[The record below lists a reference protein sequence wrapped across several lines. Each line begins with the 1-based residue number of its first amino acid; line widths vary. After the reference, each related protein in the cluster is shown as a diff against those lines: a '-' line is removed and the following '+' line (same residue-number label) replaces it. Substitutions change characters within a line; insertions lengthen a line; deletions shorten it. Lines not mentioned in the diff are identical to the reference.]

1 MMNQVA
7 FILCLTTLII
17 CSVSCLFSCAILICV
32 IHHLCHNR
40 LQQEDRIIFIH
51 CINIYSLVL
60 AYIGIIASFNIQ
72 TVLGNLYEYDFNS
85 SWPWCIFAGYITP
98 ILIGCIYWAFVNQ
111 AFFRLCRVV
120 YPSIRWLQLY
130 QLYIILPFIE
140 LVFSCILM
148 SLILF
153 LHSVVY
159 LPTDYYCFV
168 PFTNVYSM
176 LWLAFNGYGNQ
187 IGVLSFIYIR
197 ITIFLRRQTNTQTL
211 IVRQRQERDFLI
223 IRRIL
228 IIVGV
233 LISLGIPAI
242 VFLVTAFIT
251 HEEHPLTGIGA
262 SGAIYGLS
270 LFSIVERLNAMKTNV
285 DHHRFIFMQLIL
297 FVVFPMT
304 IIISLATILRMN
316 VGHAAHFGGAL
327 VGFLFGI

>member
-1 MMNQVA
+1 MNIVA
-7 FILCLTTLII
+7 FVLCLTTFII
-17 CSVSCLFSCAILICV
+17 CSLTCLFSCIMLICI

-85 SWPWCIFAGYITP
+85 SGCVVLGYLPP
-98 ILIGCIYWAFVNQ
+98 ILIGCVYWAFINQ

-120 YPSIRWLQLY
+120 YPNIRWLQSY
-130 QLYIILPFIE
+130 QLFIILPSIE
-140 LVFSCILM
+140 LILTCILM

-168 PFTNVYSM
+168 PITNIYSM

-187 IGVLSFIYIR
+187 IGILSFIYIR
-197 ITIFLRRQTNTQTL
+197 ITIFLRRQANTQTL
-211 IVRQRQERDFLI
+211 IVKQRQDRDLLV

-228 IIVGV
+228 ITVSF
-233 LISLGIPAI
+233 LISLGMPAMG
-242 VFLVTAFIT
+242 FLVVSLIT
-251 HEEHPLTGIGA
+251 NKDYLLTFPVLFFFVGISMAGVC
-262 SGAIYGLS
+262 L
-270 LFSIVERLNAMKTNV
+270 L
-285 DHHRFIFMQLIL
+285 
-297 FVVFPMT
+297 T
-304 IIISLATILRMN
+304 IIFTPQLKKIVMKIIQHNRVTPLNSSLIGSIQTRQ
-316 VGHAAHFGGAL
+316 
-327 VGFLFGI
+327 